1 MDLKALALEQNTLQA
16 ATEAELVRMKN
27 TPKDTGIETC
37 QAYLQEVREEE
48 EWDCESILSTY
59 STLDNHPTL
68 IKVKILPRFYQDCY
82 MLTIRECHHLADI
95 HFLLFLCSQDTNTKF
110 RKYKSPHQ
118 RALDAE
124 AAAQSGMSSA
134 GSVMSRGSYM
144 SRGSR
149 AQKSVISKGP
159 SIIYGTA
166 ASLASANAK

>member
-1 MDLKALALEQNTLQA
+1 MLRLLNRVYLNCASVDN
-16 ATEAELVRMKN
+16 LV
-27 TPKDTGIETC
+27 PAC
-37 QAYLQEVREEE
+37 
-48 EWDCESILSTY
+48 SISLTSRN
-59 STLDNHPTL
+59 SPF
-68 IKVKILPRFYQDCY
+68 LP
-82 MLTIRECHHLADI
+82 
-95 HFLLFLCSQDTNTKF
+95 QDTNTKF

-159 SIIYGTA
+159 SIIYGTPA
-166 ASLASANAK
+166 ALSAANAK